1 MNFVISKLKMQN
13 NFWLL
18 ASSCTVVNILK
29 EFYILQ
35 TKKLLN
41 IIYL

>member
-1 MNFVISKLKMQN
+1 MMGKYISLHLQN
-13 NFWLL
+13 NFRLL
-18 ASSCTVVNILK
+18 ASSHTIVNILK

-41 IIYL
+41 IIY